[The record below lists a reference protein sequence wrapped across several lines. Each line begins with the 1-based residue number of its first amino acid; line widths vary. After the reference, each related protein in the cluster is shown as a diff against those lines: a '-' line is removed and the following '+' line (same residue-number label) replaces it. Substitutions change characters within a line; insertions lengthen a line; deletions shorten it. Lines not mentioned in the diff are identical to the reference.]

1 MGAIFAAIF
10 RDFSQIFKDFAQIF
24 DKSKHLEVSL

>member
-1 MGAIFAAIF
+1 MGAIFAAIS